1 MAATTNDIKYP
12 LSVFD
17 DCIKSHNYAEPSK
30 EVCGIIHEIAE
41 SLKGSAKSWND
52 NRARFVSNG
61 HKHSHS
67 HPHSSGSSGS
77 SGFSGSSGSGSG
89 SFTSGFS
96 SQPRMPVSMPN
107 TKPKPWNSNTNAE
120 PGSGSGTA
128 SESESKEKI
137 NAYRPTT
144 TILGNVTTGFE
155 SQLLLIRTYLN
166 KTTDKNKADMH
177 TKITNILSQIIHPDM
192 VEENMEKLAHM
203 IYAVSAVNKFY
214 SSLFA
219 GLYVELVDAYPRLL
233 PVLTEKYQKL
243 NDLSIFDGIV
253 LNADDTSYEQ
263 CCKNNKA
270 NDTLKAEITFLANI
284 LIIKGERET
293 AMNALDAVVQ
303 KIIVGKMDVSEKAKN
318 DEWIEYVY
326 ILYKSLYPFIEIE
339 MGSASPYSK
348 VLELS
353 KCRAKMCPGLNS
365 KLIFKCMELIEM
377 K

>member
-1 MAATTNDIKYP
+1 MAATTNNIKYP

-17 DCIKSHNYAEPSK
+17 DCIKSHNYTEPSK

-52 NRARFVSNG
+52 NRARFASNG
-61 HKHSHS
+61 HKHSHP
-67 HPHSSGSSGS
+67 HPHSSAS
-77 SGFSGSSGSGSG
+77 SGFSGSSGSSSG

-96 SQPRMPVSMPN
+96 SQPRTPVSMPT
-107 TKPKPWNSNTNAE
+107 TKPKPWISNTNAE
-120 PGSGSGTA
+120 AGSGSG
-128 SESESKEKI
+128 SETKDRV
-137 NAYRPTT
+137 NAYRPAT

-219 GLYVELVDAYPRLL
+219 GMYVELVDAYPRLL

-253 LNADDTSYEQ
+253 LNVDDTSYEQ

-270 NDTLKAEITFLANI
+270 NDTLKAEITFLANV

-303 KIIVGKMDVSEKAKN
+303 KIIVAKMDASEKAKN

-353 KCRAKMCPGLNS
+353 KCKAKICPGLNS
-365 KLIFKCMELIEM
+365 KLIFKCMELIEI